1 MPIAHLFPTEKNLDR
16 DADMDLE
23 LTRRLSGKKLE
34 KWKSLLERSGLLC
47 DSFWESAVLVWD
59 GERLVATGAR
69 DGGVLKLIAVDGD
82 YRGEDLAATVIG
94 ALRTDAFL
102 AGVRHLFIYTK
113 PENEGLFS
121 GLFFYP
127 VAKTS
132 TVCLLENKK
141 NGAADFIASLPRHPR
156 GGRIGAAVMNCN
168 PFTKGHQY
176 LIERAAA
183 ECDFLYIFVV
193 SEDRSLFRAEDR
205 LEMVKRGTAHL
216 ENVLVLPTGP
226 YLISSATFPTYFIKD
241 RDRAETAQCHLDIEI
256 FADLLAPAL
265 SITHRYLGSEPLSAL
280 TKQYNEA
287 LMRLL
292 PSRGIEVCEIERL
305 EEGGA
310 PISASAVRE
319 ALERKD
325 RAALD
330 ALLPPATLAFLSEK
344 NYL

>member
-1 MPIAHLFPTEKNLDR
+1 MEV
-16 DADMDLE
+16 E
-23 LTRRLSGKKLE
+23 LTRRLSGTRLE
-34 KWKSLLERSGLLC
+34 KWNRLLC
-47 DSFWESAVLVWD
+47 DAGLRPDLLWDCAVLVWD
-59 GERLVATGAR
+59 GDRLAATGAR
-69 DGGVLKLIAVDGD
+69 QDGLLKLIAVDAE

-94 ALRTDAFL
+94 ALRTDAFA

-113 PENEGLFS
+113 PQNEGLFS

-127 VAKTS
+127 VAKTD

-141 NGAADFIASLPRHPR
+141 NGLSDFIASLPRHPQ

-176 LIERAAA
+176 LVERAAS
-183 ECDFLYIFVV
+183 ECDFLYVFVV
-193 SEDRSLFRAEDR
+193 SEDRSLFCAKDR

-216 ENVLVLPTGP
+216 ENVLVLETGP
-226 YLISSATFPTYFIKD
+226 YLISAATFPTYFIKD

-256 FADLLAPAL
+256 FAEHLAPAL

-292 PSRGIEVCEIERL
+292 PARGIAVCEIERL
-305 EEGGA
+305 EAGGA

-330 ALLPPATLAFLSEK
+330 ALLPPATLAFLAEK